1 MRVMIYYRKLP
12 MMLGE
17 IQVEY
22 QDVFNKGKET
32 AIWKLLE
39 TDIIVQIL
47 WYDSSQLQ
55 NALISGRILLHGL
68 KSV

>member
-1 MRVMIYYRKLP
+1 